1 MISNVLD
8 RRGDL
13 EALPVNDSGT
23 GFIILLLGNPHLLES
38 GEGGEDG
45 ATEPDGVEALGWSQ
59 NFNAA
64 VARCQHMNLLPETFA
79 HSLE

>member
-38 GEGGEDG
+38 GKGGKDG
-45 ATEPDGVEALGWSQ
+45 ATNPDRV
-59 NFNAA
+59 
-64 VARCQHMNLLPETFA
+64 LPLWR
-79 HSLE
+79 SNDLDLDC